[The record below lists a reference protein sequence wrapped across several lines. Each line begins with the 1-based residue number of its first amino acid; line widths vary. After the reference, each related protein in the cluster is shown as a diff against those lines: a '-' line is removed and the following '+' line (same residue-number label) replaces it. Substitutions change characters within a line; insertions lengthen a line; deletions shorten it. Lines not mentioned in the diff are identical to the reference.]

1 VDVRAFVFIA
11 VAACSNNDVGQP
23 QQGAVVVETRTCASV
38 VANVMTIARR
48 EMAKAAPDMLPL
60 IPKIADL
67 TVKRCTI
74 DGWSQAAITCMA
86 TARKPAD
93 TDRCQSLLT
102 ADQQAAVRRDMQSLA
117 N

>member
-1 VDVRAFVFIA
+1 VRVA
-11 VAACSNNDVGQP
+11 VLLAIAACSKSDP
-23 QQGAVVVETRTCASV
+23 EPPKQGAVVVETRTCASV

-60 IPKIADL
+60 LPKIGEL
-67 TVKRCTI
+67 TVQRCTV

-93 TDRCQSLLT
+93 TDRCQALLT
-102 ADQQAAVRRDMQSLA
+102 PEQQAAVQRDMQSLKP
-117 N
+117 

>member
-1 VDVRAFVFIA
+1 MRVVVIA
-11 VAACSNNDVGQP
+11 MVAACSSKDPEPAP
-23 QQGAVVVETRTCASV
+23 QQRAVVVETRTCASV

-60 IPKIADL
+60 LPKIGEL
-67 TVKRCTI
+67 TVKRCTL

-93 TDRCQSLLT
+93 TERCQALLT
-102 ADQQAAVRRDMQSLA
+102 PDQQAAVQRDMQSLKP
-117 N
+117 